1 MANLPK
7 GKDAK
12 SIAKVR
18 LWQRDLLINTIQAL
32 GDEMK
37 TFKMYNLALIALI
50 GVMISGCAPMAITGA
65 ADVNKSAFG
74 AKKKFAVVSIASA
87 KTFRGEQ
94 GLGQMFTKN
103 DDIPGMNTQPLINKM
118 NPKIIS
124 ALSSSKYFTL
134 LPENKVLT
142 SKAYK
147 NFAED
152 ERIMKVLFMSE
163 TMNVANSYKY
173 ISDEKKYAKLAND
186 LGVDGV
192 IGVTMNFSI
201 SPSKASLNVMGLSL
215 GKKSYSAMT
224 SISAV
229 AYNKNGEIIW
239 KDSTIK
245 EAEPGDSKAIILID
259 TSDMTGTNFEKL
271 HPSAVEIG
279 GKAVD
284 ILLARFDDTM
294 AGKKVSSIQSVK

>member
-1 MANLPK
+1 
-7 GKDAK
+7 
-12 SIAKVR
+12 
-18 LWQRDLLINTIQAL
+18 LLTNNIQAQ
-32 GDEMK
+32 GEEMK
-37 TFKMYNLALIALI
+37 TFKMYNLAYIALF
-50 GVMISGCAPMAITGA
+50 GVMVSGCAPMAITGS
-65 ADVNKSAFG
+65 ADVNKTAFG
-74 AKKKFAVVSIASA
+74 SKKRFAVVSIASV
-87 KTFRGEQ
+87 KTFHGEQ
-94 GLGQMFTKN
+94 GLGQMFTNN

-124 ALSSSKYFTL
+124 ALNSSIYFKL

-147 NFAED
+147 NFEED
-152 ERIMKVLFMSE
+152 ERLMKVLFMSE
-163 TMNVANSYKY
+163 TMNVANKYKY

-201 SPSKASLNVMGLSL
+201 APSKASLNVMGLSL

-224 SISAV
+224 SISAI
-229 AYNKNGEIIW
+229 AYNKNGEVIW
-239 KDSTIK
+239 KDSTVK
-245 EAEPGDSKAIILID
+245 EAEPGDTKAIILID
-259 TSDMTGTNFEKL
+259 TSDMTGTNFENL

-284 ILLARFDDTM
+284 VLLARFDDTM
-294 AGKKVSSIQSVK
+294 AGNKTSTFQSIK